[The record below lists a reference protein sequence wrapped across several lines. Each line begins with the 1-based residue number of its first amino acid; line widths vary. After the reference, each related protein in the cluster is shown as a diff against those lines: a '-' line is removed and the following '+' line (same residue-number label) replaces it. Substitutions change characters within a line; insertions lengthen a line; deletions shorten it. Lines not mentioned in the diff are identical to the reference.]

1 MDLWLMFAL
10 GLVSSLHCL
19 QMCGP
24 IIISYTAAA
33 GFTPIA
39 LNSSPSAGRF
49 TLLPPHLAYNAGR
62 ILTYTSLGALAGLFG
77 QSVELVGRLAG
88 ITSAAMIVSGA
99 LMIFAGVLM
108 VGSFRATTRLGN
120 ASIQWTSRLLRPLRN
135 LLSSPKTAD
144 RFYLG
149 LALGFLPCGLVYMAL
164 LKSVAAG
171 TPWAGALSMSAFGL
185 GTAGA
190 LLVLGVFSSALKLRL
205 NRFGS
210 RLAAVSVMALGV
222 FVLLRSA
229 LPLHVLAAIQG
240 CHVHH

>member
-1 MDLWLMFAL
+1 MDFWLMFAL

-24 IIISYTAAA
+24 IVISYTAAA
-33 GFTPIA
+33 GFTPVP
-39 LNSSPSAGRF
+39 LHSSPPAGRF
-49 TLLPPHLAYNAGR
+49 ALLPPHLAYNAGR
-62 ILTYTSLGALAGLFG
+62 ILTYTALGALAGLLG
-77 QSVELVGRLAG
+77 RSVELVGRLAG

-99 LMIFAGVLM
+99 LMVLAGILM
-108 VGSFRATTRLGN
+108 FGSFRVTTRLGN

-144 RFYLG
+144 HFYLG

-164 LKSVAAG
+164 LKSIAAG

-190 LLVLGVFSSALKLRL
+190 LLVLGVFSSALKLRF

-210 RLAAVSVMALGV
+210 RLAAVSVMVLGV

-229 LPLHVLAAIQG
+229 LPLHVSAAIQG